1 MPHQS
6 LAGLVQALSGLGE
19 LVGQGLARINLIAAQ
34 AVTQSADEGAGE
46 SMVDS
51 LWAWLD
57 RIKEGNGDPGAGL
70 QAWADTEKLPT
81 LISIVVFGILMFI
94 YQRQAKAG
102 KEINIRRIAGLDA
115 LDEAIG
121 RATEMGRPV
130 LYVPGIDEIKEI
142 QTIYSMMILRHVAQK
157 TAEYGT
163 DLIVPVRDSV
173 VMTFA
178 EEAVKSGC
186 MDAGRPDAF
195 VKDNVRYLS
204 NEQFAYCA
212 GVAGIMAREKPAAN
226 IMLGMF
232 FAESLILAE
241 TGFMSGAIQVAG
253 TAKQHQL
260 PFFVA
265 ACDYTIIG
273 EEYFAV
279 TAYLTKEP
287 GLVGTIRAG
296 DFTKIIGTALIVLG
310 VVLATVYA
318 ETPGLTWHDVILR
331 LYGIDK

>member
-1 MPHQS
+1 MDGVIGFSQF
-6 LAGLVQALSGLGE
+6 LDEAAD
-19 LVGQGLARINLIAAQ
+19 LIAPWIQ
-34 AVTQSADEGAGE
+34 
-46 SMVDS
+46 
-51 LWAWLD
+51 
-57 RIKEGNGDPGAGL
+57 
-70 QAWADTEKLPT
+70 TEKLPT
-81 LISIVVFGILMFI
+81 LVAILAFGLVMFI
-94 YQRQAKAG
+94 NQRRAKRG
-102 KEINIRRIAGLDA
+102 VDIPIRRIAGLDA

-142 QTIYSMMILRHVAQK
+142 QTIYSMMILRHVARK

-163 DLIVPVRDSV
+163 DLIVPVKDSV
-173 VMTFA
+173 VLAFA
-178 EEAVKSGC
+178 EEAVKQGC
-186 MDAGRPDAF
+186 QDAGRPDAF
-195 VKDNVRYLS
+195 IPDNVRYLS

-212 GVAGIMAREKPAAN
+212 GVAGIMNREKPAAN

-241 TGFMSGAIQVAG
+241 TGFASGAIQVAG

-279 TAYLTKEP
+279 TAYLTREP
-287 GLVGTIRAG
+287 NLLGTIRAADVIKG
-296 DFTKIIGTALIVLG
+296 IAIVLLIVG
-310 VVLATVYA
+310 AVLATVYA
-318 ETPGLTWHDVILR
+318 APATTDTGAQVITPFDVYLR
-331 LYGIDK
+331 LFG

>member
-1 MPHQS
+1 MDS
-6 LAGLVQALSGLGE
+6 V
-19 LVGQGLARINLIAAQ
+19 VGFLD
-34 AVTQSADEGAGE
+34 SAGE
-46 SMVDS
+46 IIGPWIETD
-51 LWAWLD
+51 
-57 RIKEGNGDPGAGL
+57 KF
-70 QAWADTEKLPT
+70 PT
-81 LISIVVFGILMFI
+81 LIFIIGYAAVMFVS
-94 YQRQAKAG
+94 QAKAKRG
-102 KEINIRRIAGLDA
+102 LDIPIRRIAGLDA

-121 RATEMGRPV
+121 RATEMGQPV

-142 QTIYSMMILRHVAQK
+142 QTIYSMMILRHVARK

-163 DLIVPVRDSV
+163 ELIVPVKDSV

-178 EEAVKSGC
+178 EEAVKQGC
-186 MDAGRPDAF
+186 QDAGRPDAF
-195 VKDNVRYLS
+195 VPDNVRYLS

-212 GVAGIMAREKPAAN
+212 GVAGIMNREKPAAN

-241 TGFMSGAIQVAG
+241 TGFASGAIQVAG

-279 TAYLTKEP
+279 TAYLTREP
-287 GLVGTIRAG
+287 GLLGSIRAA
-296 DFTKIIGTALIVLG
+296 DVVKIVAVACAIVG
-310 VVLATVYA
+310 AILATLYVDA
-318 ETPGLTWHDVILR
+318 GAGDNWSTVFLR
-331 LYGIDK
+331 LFG

>member
-1 MPHQS
+1 MIAPL
-6 LAGLVQALSGLGE
+6 LALQDTASAWYVELNTWLSEVAFGTGPGGALLPPGYGE
-19 LVGQGLARINLIAAQ
+19 P
-34 AVTQSADEGAGE
+34 
-46 SMVDS
+46 
-51 LWAWLD
+51 
-57 RIKEGNGDPGAGL
+57 GDPTFGGL
-70 QAWADTEKLPT
+70 DDWIDTGKLPT
-81 LISIVVFGILMFI
+81 LIAIVVYAFLMLRS
-94 YQRQAKAG
+94 QARAKAG
-102 KEINIRRIAGLDA
+102 AEIPIRRIAGLDA

-121 RATEMGRPV
+121 RSTEMGRPV

-142 QTIYSMMILRHVAQK
+142 QTIYSMMILRHVARK

-163 DLIVPVRDSV
+163 PLIVPVKDSV

-178 EEAVKSGC
+178 EEACKQGC
-186 MDAGRPDAF
+186 LDAGRPDAF
-195 VKDNVRYLS
+195 IADNVRYLS

-212 GVAGIMAREKPAAN
+212 GVAGIMNREQPAAN

-241 TGFMSGAIQVAG
+241 TGYASGAIQVAG

-279 TAYLTKEP
+279 TAYLTREP
-287 GLVGTIRAG
+287 GLLGTIRAA
-296 DFTKIIGTALIVLG
+296 DIIKVIVIFLFVLG
-310 VVLATVYA
+310 VILATATGSTAGSEQAPTLFDVY
-318 ETPGLTWHDVILR
+318 GR
-331 LYGIDK
+331 LFG

>member
-1 MPHQS
+1 MIPPPAVPLAVQPLLD
-6 LAGLVQALSGLGE
+6 LAGQAWGAL
-19 LVGQGLARINLIAAQ
+19 QGLAVQGLAVAAPLAPAAPAAQ
-34 AVTQSADEGAGE
+34 DAPGDAAWYE
-46 SMVDS
+46 SFVE
-51 LWAWLD
+51 LGK
-57 RIKEGNGDPGAGL
+57 I
-70 QAWADTEKLPT
+70 PT
-81 LISIVVFGILMFI
+81 LGCIVLYAIVMFLA
-94 YQRQAKAG
+94 QAKAKRG
-102 KEINIRRIAGLDA
+102 VEIPIRRIAGLDA

-121 RATEMGRPV
+121 RSTEMGRPV

-163 DLIVPVRDSV
+163 PLIVPVKDSV

-178 EEAVKSGC
+178 EEACKQGC

-195 VKDNVRYLS
+195 IPDNVRYLS

-212 GVAGIMAREKPAAN
+212 GVAGIMSREQPAAN

-241 TGFMSGAIQVAG
+241 TGYSTGAIQVAG

-279 TAYLTKEP
+279 TAYLTREP
-287 GLVGTIRAG
+287 SLLGTIRAA
-296 DFTKIIGTALIVLG
+296 DVTKLVAIAAILIGVL
-310 VVLATVYA
+310 LSTVYVTELA
-318 ETPGLTWHDVILR
+318 SGEENPATSFQRILKPG
-331 LYGIDK
+331 K

>member
-1 MPHQS
+1 MS
-6 LAGLVQALSGLGE
+6 ESLSGVIDL
-19 LVGQGLARINLIAAQ
+19 
-34 AVTQSADEGAGE
+34 
-46 SMVDS
+46 
-51 LWAWLD
+51 LD
-57 RIKEGNGDPGAGL
+57 RLSVDLGD
-70 QAWADTEKLPT
+70 WIDTGKLPT
-81 LISIVVFGILMFI
+81 LIAIVAYAVVMFI
-94 YQRQAKAG
+94 NQARAKRG
-102 KEINIRRIAGLDA
+102 VDIPIRRIAGLDA

-121 RATEMGRPV
+121 RSTEMGRPV

-142 QTIYSMMILRHVAQK
+142 QTIYSMMILRHVARK

-163 DLIVPVRDSV
+163 ELIVPVKDSV

-178 EEAVKSGC
+178 EEAVKQGC
-186 MDAGRPDAF
+186 NDAGRPDAF
-195 VKDNVRYLS
+195 IADNVRYLS

-212 GVAGIMAREKPAAN
+212 GVAGIMNREKPAAN

-241 TGFMSGAIQVAG
+241 TGFASGAIQVAG

-279 TAYLTKEP
+279 TAYLTREP
-287 GLVGTIRAG
+287 SLLGTIRAADVVKG
-296 DFTKIIGTALIVLG
+296 VAIVLLLIGT
-310 VVLATVYA
+310 VLATVYQA
-318 ETPGLTWHDVILR
+318 EIAAGETTWFDVYQR
-331 LYGIDK
+331 LFG

>member
-1 MPHQS
+1 MPPLLPLGAS
-6 LAGLVQALSGLGE
+6 LSEAFATLWWKAGAAALAVQDVGGDAALP
-19 LVGQGLARINLIAAQ
+19 LIDRNKIS
-34 AVTQSADEGAGE
+34 T
-46 SMVDS
+46 
-51 LWAWLD
+51 LWAILFF
-57 RIKEGNGDPGAGL
+57 G
-70 QAWADTEKLPT
+70 
-81 LISIVVFGILMFI
+81 VVMFVV
-94 YQRQAKAG
+94 QSQAKKG
-102 KEINIRRIAGLDA
+102 KDIPIRRIAGLDA

-121 RATEMGRPV
+121 RSTEMGRPV

-142 QTIYSMMILRHVAQK
+142 QTIYSMMILRHVARK
-157 TAEYGT
+157 TAEFGT
-163 DLIVPVRDSV
+163 PLIVPVKDSV

-178 EEAVKSGC
+178 EEACKQGC

-195 VKDNVRYLS
+195 IPDNVRYLS

-212 GVAGIMAREKPAAN
+212 GVAGIMNREVPAAN

-241 TGFMSGAIQVAG
+241 TGFSTGAIQVAG

-279 TAYLTKEP
+279 TAYLTREP
-287 GLVGTIRAG
+287 GLLGTIRAA
-296 DFTKIIGTALIVLG
+296 DLTKVLAIASLVIG
-310 VVLATVYA
+310 VVLATIYSQDLADGVLD
-318 ETPGLTWHDVILR
+318 TPFHAFKNLFDPQ
-331 LYGIDK
+331 

>member
-1 MPHQS
+1 MSES
-6 LAGLVQALSGLGE
+6 LQDAVQFLDDWAKELGPWIE
-19 LVGQGLARINLIAAQ
+19 TG
-34 AVTQSADEGAGE
+34 
-46 SMVDS
+46 
-51 LWAWLD
+51 
-57 RIKEGNGDPGAGL
+57 
-70 QAWADTEKLPT
+70 KLPT
-81 LISIVVFGILMFI
+81 LIAILTYGAIMFI
-94 YQRQAKAG
+94 NQRRAKAG
-102 KEINIRRIAGLDA
+102 VHIPIRRIAGLDA

-121 RATEMGRPV
+121 RSTEMGRPV

-142 QTIYSMMILRHVAQK
+142 QTIYSMMILRHVARK

-163 DLIVPVRDSV
+163 ELIVPVKDSV

-178 EEAVKSGC
+178 EEAVKQGC
-186 MDAGRPDAF
+186 NDAARPDAF
-195 VKDNVRYLS
+195 IADNVRYLS

-212 GVAGIMAREKPAAN
+212 GVAGIMNREKPAAN

-241 TGFMSGAIQVAG
+241 TGFASGAIQVAG

-279 TAYLTKEP
+279 TAYLTREP
-287 GLVGTIRAG
+287 SLLGTIRAADVIKG
-296 DFTKIIGTALIVLG
+296 IAIVLLLLG
-310 VVLATVYA
+310 AVLATVYQA
-318 ETPGLTWHDVILR
+318 EAAAGEVTWSSVYQR
-331 LYGIDK
+331 LFG

>member
-1 MPHQS
+1 MT
-6 LAGLVQALSGLGE
+6 LALI
-19 LVGQGLARINLIAAQ
+19 LAQVADARDSAAQ
-34 AVTQSADEGAGE
+34 RAWDWLDEVGAG
-46 SMVDS
+46 
-51 LWAWLD
+51 
-57 RIKEGNGDPGAGL
+57 GADGGGISE
-70 QAWADTEKLPT
+70 WIDTGKIPT
-81 LISIVVFGILMFI
+81 LAAILLFGFIMFRA
-94 YQRQAKAG
+94 QSKAHKG
-102 KEINIRRIAGLDA
+102 KEISIRRIAGLDA

-142 QTIYSMMILRHVAQK
+142 QTIYSMMILRHVARK
-157 TAEYGT
+157 TAEFGT
-163 DLIVPVRDSV
+163 DLIVPVRDSI

-178 EEAVKSGC
+178 EEAVKAGC
-186 MDAGRPDAF
+186 MDAGRPEAF
-195 VKDNVRYLS
+195 DKDNVRYLS

-241 TGFMSGAIQVAG
+241 TGFMGGAIQVAG

-265 ACDYTIIG
+265 ACDYTIMG

-279 TAYLTKEP
+279 TAYLTREP
-287 GLVGTIRAG
+287 NLLATIHAADILKLIGMAMLFVG
-296 DFTKIIGTALIVLG
+296 IVLASIYAAEWYADDMSWIKVYHRMFG
-310 VVLATVYA
+310 V
-318 ETPGLTWHDVILR
+318 
-331 LYGIDK
+331 